1 MQVGFCFKQVGIV
14 VIAIGLFFGCSEDQ
28 MSAPKETAAPPKP
41 APQSPKSPMGSW
53 LMYGGS
59 DTGIRTKEEMGA
71 EMTILTLRDS
81 TYSLTMM
88 QPETQIHITEQG
100 TVEYILD
107 RNGMKFTVFSATGV
121 DFSGGEPRKLTDV
134 NEVVP
139 WDRPPG
145 TVYWMDWNI
154 TDEYMALAS
163 DGHETSYFV
172 VLKNDDLGPID
183 LQPGQSDKP

>member
-1 MQVGFCFKQVGIV
+1 
-14 VIAIGLFFGCSEDQ
+14 
-28 MSAPKETAAPPKP
+28 
-41 APQSPKSPMGSW
+41 
-53 LMYGGS
+53 MYGGS
-59 DTGIRTKEEMGA
+59 DTGMRTQEDLGK

-88 QPETQIHITEQG
+88 QQETQIHITEQG
-100 TVEYILD
+100 TVEYNLD
-107 RNGMKFTVFSATGV
+107 LKGMKFTVFSAIGV
-121 DFSGGEPRKLTDV
+121 DFSSSEPRKMTDV

-154 TDEYMALAS
+154 TDEYMALSA
-163 DGHETSYFV
+163 DDYETSYFV

-183 LQPGQSDKP
+183 LQAGQSDPP